1 MAIMPVIAEDTA
13 IPGVKDEETGVLI
26 YELIADG
33 LGVSCQ
39 GGGTRNRAQHEE
51 VNDDSHDPV
60 SMKA

>member
-13 IPGVKDEETGVLI
+13 IPRVKDEETGVLI

-33 LGVSCQ
+33 LRVSCE
-39 GGGTRNRAQHEE
+39 GGGACNRAQHEE

-60 SMKA
+60 SMNP